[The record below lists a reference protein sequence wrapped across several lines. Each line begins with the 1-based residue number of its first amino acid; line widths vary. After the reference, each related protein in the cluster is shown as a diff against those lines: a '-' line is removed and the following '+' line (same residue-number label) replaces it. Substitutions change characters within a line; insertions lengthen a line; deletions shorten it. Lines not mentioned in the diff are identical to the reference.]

1 MELIRIY
8 LDTTAINSFLFG
20 IEKEPDR
27 YSEVAEILNLLK
39 QGQLIIVISYYTL
52 LELYWFCM
60 DNFPEKESKERARKA
75 LVEVLSYPVELV
87 PLLNREDKLRLI
99 PKFPMSD
106 ASDIPHAMMSYVH
119 NCKYIVSYDSHFEE
133 VADVVEF
140 LKPKGFMDV
149 IKKKKNR

>member
-8 LDTTAINSFLFG
+8 LDTSAINSFLFG
-20 IEKEPDR
+20 IEKEPER

-60 DNFPEKESKERARKA
+60 DNFPEKESKEKARKA

-99 PKFPMSD
+99 PKFTMSD
-106 ASDIPHAMMSYVH
+106 ASDIPHAIMSYVH

-140 LKPKGFMDV
+140 LKPKGLLDV
-149 IKKKKNR
+149 IKKKKNK